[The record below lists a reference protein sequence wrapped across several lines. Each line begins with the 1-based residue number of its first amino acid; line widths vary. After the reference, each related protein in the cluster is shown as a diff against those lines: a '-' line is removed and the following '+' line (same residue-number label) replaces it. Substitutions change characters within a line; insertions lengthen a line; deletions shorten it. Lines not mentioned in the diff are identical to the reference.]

1 MSVFSLPGVHVPH
14 RKNTAGMAP
23 VVMPPPTTVTI
34 PAVMHIGAPAKFL
47 VKAGDAVKV
56 GQLIAEADGAISAP
70 IHASVSG
77 VVKKIDTVLLS
88 DGRRVPAVVIESDG
102 KMEISETVQPPVIT
116 DGASF
121 IAAVRQSGIVG
132 LGGAGFPTAAKLDIG
147 DLSRCDT
154 ILINGAECEPYIT
167 SDTRTMIDRSED
179 VREGVE
185 LLQKYMGVSRVL
197 IGIEK
202 NKAEAIAKMK
212 DTFKDNGSVT
222 VKSMPSLYP
231 QGGEKVLIYNMT
243 RRIVPEGKLPIDV
256 GVLALNCTTVATLA
270 EYVRTGMPLVS
281 KCVTFDGSAVAA
293 PKNVIVPIGTSI
305 NDLAAFAGGYKS
317 EPKKLLYGGLMM
329 GVAVPDGTYSVTK
342 QTNAILA
349 LNEKDAAPAT
359 ETPCL
364 RCGKCVDHCPIHLS
378 PVAIAIAHRE
388 GDCDR
393 LADLK
398 VNLCMECGCCSYIC
412 PAHRPLVQTNRLS
425 KAMLRAH
432 AAKEKEKEEKKA

>member
-1 MSVFSLPGVHVPH
+1 MSVFSLPGVHVSH

-34 PAVMHIGAPAKFL
+34 PAVMHIGAPAKFI
-47 VKAGDAVKV
+47 VKVGDAVKV
-56 GQLIAEADGAISAP
+56 GQMIAEADGAVSAP

-77 VVKKIDTVLLS
+77 VVKKMDTVTLS
-88 DGRRVPAVVIESDG
+88 DGRRVPAVLIESDG
-102 KMEISETVQPPVIT
+102 KMEISETVCPPVLT
-116 DGASF
+116 DHASF
-121 IAAVRQSGIVG
+121 IEALRQSGIVG
-132 LGGAGFPTAAKLDIG
+132 LGGAGFPTAAKLDIK

-154 ILINGAECEPYIT
+154 ILLNGAECEPYIT
-167 SDTRTMIDRSED
+167 SDTRTMIDRAED
-179 VREGVE
+179 VRYGVE

-197 IGIEK
+197 IGIEN
-202 NKAEAIAKMK
+202 NKTEAIAKMK

-281 KCVTFDGSAVAA
+281 KCVTFDGSAVSE

-329 GVAVPDGTYSVTK
+329 GIAVPDGTYVVTK

-349 LNEKDAAPAT
+349 LNEKDATPAP

-378 PVAIAIAHRE
+378 PVGIAIAHRE
-388 GDCDR
+388 GDLAR

-432 AAKEKEKEEKKA
+432 AAKEQKKEEKKA